1 MTNRCAATVYF
12 CDVRVRLRTKSYYSG
27 EVSFQVSNRYGDSQ
41 TKRISTDCPHCY
53 SHIFNKHSN
62 KAKTLKREKN
72 SVWIGWNSLPYIRI
86 NVQCKSKNNTNF
98 SVNEMQ
104 QFVTCDSESYQT
116 GKCSMLRCFEWTDD
130 RSLCHHERRPSIGP
144 VFNAIEVDEHIA

>member
-62 KAKTLKREKN
+62 KAKTLKREKIAFGLDETVYHTYALTFSAKVKTIQT
-72 SVWIGWNSLPYIRI
+72 SVLTKCNSLLHVIVSPTKQASAVCLDVLNGRMTDH
-86 NVQCKSKNNTNF
+86 SATT
-98 SVNEMQ
+98 S
-104 QFVTCDSESYQT
+104 
-116 GKCSMLRCFEWTDD
+116 GGLR
-130 RSLCHHERRPSIGP
+130 
-144 VFNAIEVDEHIA
+144 